1 MLLSCTSQPKTDQFE
16 DKNVIIPNNDYKV
29 MTGKALFN
37 WTCASCHH
45 PNKKM
50 VAGPFQKIREDY
62 GEKWCIAYVKN
73 NDSMREAGDIKS
85 IFVFNKWQH
94 MVMPKYTNLS
104 DSQILL
110 ILDYVDSFEYVEM
123 NNGLDHY
130 SHRKLSINSMK
141 DSIKAYEEKNGKY

>member
-1 MLLSCTSQPKTDQFE
+1 LRFSQPSKSKRRSDR
-16 DKNVIIPNNDYKV
+16 N
-29 MTGKALFN
+29 GR
-37 WTCASCHH
+37 
-45 PNKKM
+45 
-50 VAGPFQKIREDY
+50 VACNGLVLAAWRFRSQQTL
-62 GEKWCIAYVKN
+62 
-73 NDSMREAGDIKS
+73 GDIKS

>member
-1 MLLSCTSQPKTDQFE
+1 VAVSKPTNIQPTTNLVGRIHFPKLQNSHEAKT
-16 DKNVIIPNNDYKV
+16 V
-29 MTGKALFN
+29 L
-37 WTCASCHH
+37 CHH